1 MRITR
6 PSLGNESPMGFED
19 LSQDFG
25 FGPICVLKQ
34 LKYVKSGTFYKM
46 SANFSLLMTS
56 SRHCHILNQYRVV
69 EI

>member
-6 PSLGNESPMGFED
+6 SSLGNESPMGFED

-34 LKYVKSGTFYKM
+34 LNYVKSGTFYTILH
-46 SANFSLLMTS
+46 NFT
-56 SRHCHILNQYRVV
+56 QF
-69 EI
+69 